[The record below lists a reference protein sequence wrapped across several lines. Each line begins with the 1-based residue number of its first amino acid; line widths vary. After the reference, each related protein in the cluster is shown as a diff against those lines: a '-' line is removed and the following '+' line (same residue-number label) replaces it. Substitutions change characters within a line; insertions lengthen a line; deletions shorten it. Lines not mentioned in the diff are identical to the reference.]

1 MFIKF
6 FTLGILLLFSVSC
19 SSSDETSKN
28 EEEKAEDQIYI
39 FDEVPIDDSQTSEV
53 QPPNDFERNYTIQI
67 GAFSSKQNADKFAEE
82 SKIILSEDV
91 NVEFNERI
99 SLYVVT
105 LSRIFNSRIAAV
117 NRRDELWRYKDFS
130 DAWLKEVK

>member
-6 FTLGILLLFSVSC
+6 FTLGVLLLFSISC
-19 SSSDETSKN
+19 SSSKQNTN
-28 EEEKAEDQIYI
+28 EDISDNDVYV
-39 FDEVPIDDSQTSEV
+39 FDEVPINESQPSDV
-53 QPPNDFERNYTIQI
+53 QPPNDFERNYIIQI

-99 SLYVVT
+99 NLYVVT

-117 NRRDELWRYKDFS
+117 NRRDELWRYKEFS

>member
-6 FTLGILLLFSVSC
+6 FTLGVLLLFSVSC
-19 SSSDETSKN
+19 SSSKQNTDEDSSN
-28 EEEKAEDQIYI
+28 NDVYV
-39 FDEVPIDDSQTSEV
+39 FDEVPVDDSQPSDILPAKEI
-53 QPPNDFERNYTIQI
+53 ERNFVIQI

-99 SLYVVT
+99 NLYVVT

-117 NRRDELWRYKDFS
+117 NRRDELWRYKEFS